1 MNKAFNIAPFMVE
14 EKIGYDWAN
23 KKMIL
28 RVYEALKFSMD
39 NYSDLKKNW
48 ANVVRTMFVLES
60 READLKKIV
69 LNGYYSTIRKIL
81 KDIGVI
87 EYKGRTLVRGR
98 NWDRFYSDEDWSW
111 FTTST
116 WAGGYGKIIK

>member
-1 MNKAFNIAPFMVE
+1 MNKVSSFMVE

-23 KKMIL
+23 KKMII
-28 RVYEALKFSMD
+28 RVYDALKFMMD
-39 NYSDLKKNW
+39 NYSDLKKTWTNTI
-48 ANVVRTMFVLES
+48 RTMFVLEG
-60 READLKKIV
+60 REGDLNKIV
-69 LNGYYSTIRKIL
+69 LNGYYSTIRRIL

-87 EYKGRTLVRGR
+87 EYKGRTLVKGR